1 MAPPPA
7 GSRPGWSRRAQYGLF
22 FTLIATIAGVI
33 VGLMMLGLSLVAPSN
48 YAVVRGAA
56 LDVTAPITGSL
67 RSVTT
72 TVGGLTSGAS
82 DYWDAAR
89 QNGQL
94 RRDNRALLQRMIEAK
109 AIQLENAQLK
119 AALQLREH
127 SREAV
132 ATGRIVGSSFESP
145 RRFAVLSAGSG
156 DGVAVGM
163 PVRTAAGLIGR
174 VIEAGRFA
182 SRILLISDRANVV
195 PARLLREGLPVIS
208 TGRGDG
214 TLDVRPLEVGRN
226 PFRVGDVLITSGT
239 GGLYPPLVPVAK
251 IIRLDDDG
259 AIAVPLADPSSSSFA
274 IVERPFEPLA
284 EQAPPPPAPPPLP
297 KKPKAKP

>member
-1 MAPPPA
+1 MVAPPA
-7 GSRPGWSRRAQYGLF
+7 GARPGWSRRAQYGLF
-22 FTLIATIAGVI
+22 FTLIATIAGVV
-33 VGLMMLGLSLVAPSN
+33 VGLLLLALSLVAPSSF
-48 YAVVRGAA
+48 ATVRGAA
-56 LDVTAPITGSL
+56 LDATAPITGSL

-72 TVGGLTSGAS
+72 TIGGLASGAG

-94 RRDNRALLQRMIEAK
+94 RRDNRAMLRRMLEAK

-119 AALQLREH
+119 ASLQLREH
-127 SREAV
+127 SRAV
-132 ATGRIVGSSFESP
+132 VVTGRIVGSSFESP
-145 RRFAVLSAGSG
+145 RRFAVMSVGSG
-156 DGVAVGM
+156 GGVAVGM
-163 PVRTAAGLIGR
+163 PVRTDAGLIGR

-182 SRILLISDRANVV
+182 SRILLISDRANIV
-195 PARLLREGLPVIS
+195 PVRLLRDGLPAIS

-226 PFRVGDVLITSGT
+226 PFKIGDLLITSGT
-239 GGLYPPLVPVAK
+239 GGLYPPLVPVGK

-274 IVERPFEPLA
+274 IIERPFEPLA
-284 EQAPPPPAPPPLP
+284 EQAPPPPPATPPTQTR
-297 KKPKAKP
+297 AKP

>member
-195 PARLLREGLPVIS
+195 PARLLRDGLPVIS

-226 PFRVGDVLITSGT
+226 PFRVGDVLITSGA

-284 EQAPPPPAPPPLP
+284 EQQPPPPAPPPLP